1 MDEQDTQDL
10 QSQSNLKFGSIT
22 EAIALQERGL
32 TVQCQHRIQVRFRNQ
47 IVGDSWT
54 LSCSS
59 CPSMFIRKRGD
70 LRFVPIA
77 GHRDFHLILRRRM
90 GDGKSSLSA
99 WFWCASEFMLWRS
112 HFWASERSIFM
123 ERTRVLH
130 PIEAAIF
137 GPS

>member
-22 EAIALQERGL
+22 EAIIGCAFEVINELGLGFLESVYEKALAIALQEKGL
-32 TVQCQHRIQVRFRNQ
+32 TIQCQHPIQVRFRNQ

-77 GHRDFHLILRRRM
+77 VHRYFHLLDVGLGLALLVGQLRQLFIHVFEPR
-90 GDGKSSLSA
+90 
-99 WFWCASEFMLWRS
+99 WC
-112 HFWASERSIFM
+112 
-123 ERTRVLH
+123 
-130 PIEAAIF
+130 
-137 GPS
+137 